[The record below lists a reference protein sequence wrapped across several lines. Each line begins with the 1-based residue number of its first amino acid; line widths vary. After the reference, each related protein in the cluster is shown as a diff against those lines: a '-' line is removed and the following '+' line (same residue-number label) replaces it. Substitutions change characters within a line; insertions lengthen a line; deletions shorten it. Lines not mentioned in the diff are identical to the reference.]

1 MKLNKTWLLSVRACG
16 QDRTK
21 SFDHEPTE
29 QDVENF
35 YNQINRS
42 CRVSQIECK
51 VVYLPEHNIN
61 HSAAYQGSI
70 KLCDIDRPKMNP
82 TIRKF

>member
-1 MKLNKTWLLSVRACG
+1 MKLNKRWLLSVKACG

-42 CRVSQIECK
+42 CRVHQIECK
-51 VVYLPEHNIN
+51 VVYLPEVNTSEAIVCTF
-61 HSAAYQGSI
+61 A
-70 KLCDIDRPKMNP
+70 PKMNP